1 MAHNAPRRNLAR
13 GTLDGVSLRPCARC
27 GRHYGDE
34 ETCPHCGS
42 TAWRAPGMPEAL
54 ADPELRLAAPKY
66 GGPPLR
72 RFGRMAVVA
81 GFFLALGWLARWLA
95 RRRSP

>member
-1 MAHNAPRRNLAR
+1 
-13 GTLDGVSLRPCARC
+13 
-27 GRHYGDE
+27 
-34 ETCPHCGS
+34 
-42 TAWRAPGMPEAL
+42 MPEAL